1 MPTSNNA
8 KARRTP
14 AKTSKDLKRLI
25 RARMAKTGESYTAAR
40 AVLTERRER
49 AQAADYAATAGMSDA
64 AVAKKTGKDW
74 RGWVDLLD
82 GVDAVSM
89 PHKDIARLLM
99 DQHGVPAWWAQM
111 ITVAYERIRGLRDKG
126 QRRGGKYDVN
136 KSKAVPVAEL
146 YAAFAA
152 KKREQWLGEVEMTVR
167 TARRNKSMRIVWDDD
182 TPVDVYFSEKG
193 PAKSQVQLQHREL
206 PSKAKADRARAFWT
220 ERLAALA
227 RFLS

>member
-82 GVDAVSM
+82 GVVQGEPALEADLAQRALQRLALGQGGRKDPLRLTEREEEVLRWMAGGVTSTRALAVRLGVTERTVKFHIGNVLEKLQVSSRAEAVS
-89 PHKDIARLLM
+89 
-99 DQHGVPAWWAQM
+99 
-111 ITVAYERIRGLRDKG
+111 VALREGLVKPEE
-126 QRRGGKYDVN
+126 
-136 KSKAVPVAEL
+136 S
-146 YAAFAA
+146 
-152 KKREQWLGEVEMTVR
+152 
-167 TARRNKSMRIVWDDD
+167 
-182 TPVDVYFSEKG
+182 
-193 PAKSQVQLQHREL
+193 
-206 PSKAKADRARAFWT
+206 
-220 ERLAALA
+220 
-227 RFLS
+227 